1 MRQRKTQKN
10 RDRPRLHHR
19 IRSRSHQHNRPYR
32 HLSKTNKAIKP
43 QPSKQAADFYTL
55 INHKWQ
61 ETTEL
66 PDTEARITQAYF
78 IQERINK
85 ELHHV
90 ITSQEGPMSSLVK
103 SWIAAENK
111 VPDGVSPLI
120 QIMMTMNSISDIST
134 RIGWMNRYGISA
146 PLSIY
151 VQGDPRDHKRCRIFI
166 EEGEPHIGIPEY
178 WLNSEY
184 AGHRKAYATYV
195 KRLATAV
202 GLPAMLLGYTAE
214 REFARVFP
222 SVIERKVRIN
232 MLTWTELNREYRSID
247 WTGMFTAWG
256 LKPSQLPDLVY
267 NVTSASFL
275 HHLQKRMLS
284 WSMQRWQG
292 WFSLLI
298 VQYVAGLSPK
308 GPLRSAWFDYARRFL
323 QGSEVDETPEEL
335 RHAIVRSM
343 MPNTL
348 GKLWVQRYCDP
359 IVRRNVIAMVKQ
371 IQGAAA
377 SCLRRTPWM
386 ADSTKKTAIRKLRTM
401 DLQIAW
407 PDLDKWTPHEVSC
420 GISDTD
426 LISNLMTIRKLS
438 ADVNQEMLKTGD
450 CRHPTGDA
458 WGRPVFEVNAYY
470 YPDEN
475 RFVLP
480 AAILRPPFYDP
491 SKPLTWNYGAIGAT
505 IGHEFCHAFDSD
517 GRAYD
522 ENGNKRDWWTERD
535 DRDYKKKANAVIR
548 LYETRDYRG
557 HEVDGTLTLVEN
569 IADIGGLE
577 FALEGLKAA
586 LGRSI
591 KKEELR
597 EFFTSFASSWRAKDR
612 LKRAAELLVT
622 DPHSPPMLRVNHV
635 VRQFDEWYEAF
646 DIADGAEG
654 WIPVADRIHFFR

>member
-1 MRQRKTQKN
+1 MRQRRTQKN
-10 RDRPRLHHR
+10 RDRHRLHHR
-19 IRSRSHQHNRPYR
+19 NHHHSRRYR
-32 HLSKTNKAIKP
+32 HQSNTKT
-43 QPSKQAADFYTL
+43 QTSKQSAAAAADFYTL
-55 INHKWQ
+55 INKTWQ

-85 ELHHV
+85 ELDQV
-90 ITSQEGPMSSLVK
+90 IRSQTGPISDLVQ
-103 SWIAAENK
+103 SWIAAENQI
-111 VPDGVSPLI
+111 PTGVSPLI

-146 PLSIY
+146 PLAIY
-151 VQGDPRDHKRCRIFI
+151 IQGDPRDHKRCRIFI
-166 EEGEPHIGIPEY
+166 EEGEPRIGIPEY
-178 WLNSEY
+178 WLNPEY
-184 AGHRKAYATYV
+184 SNHRKAYASYV
-195 KRLATAV
+195 KRLATAF
-202 GLPAMLLGYTAE
+202 GLPPMLLGYTAE

-222 SVIERKVRIN
+222 SVIERRVRIN
-232 MLTWTELNREYRSID
+232 MSTWTELNREYRSID

-256 LKPSQLPDLVY
+256 LDPKQLPDLVY
-267 NVTSASFL
+267 NVTSSSFL

-292 WFSLLI
+292 WFSLL
-298 VQYVAGLSPK
+298 VAQWVAGVSPK
-308 GPLRSAWFDYARRFL
+308 GPLRSAWFDYNRLFL

-335 RHAIVRSM
+335 RNAVVRAL

-348 GKLWVQRYCDP
+348 GKLWVQRHVDP
-359 IVRRNVIAMVKQ
+359 KIRRDVTAMVAR
-371 IQGAAA
+371 IRSAAE
-377 SCLRRTPWM
+377 SCLRRTSWM
-386 ADSTKKTAIRKLRTM
+386 ATTTRNAAIRKLKKL
-401 DLQIAW
+401 DAQICW
-407 PDLDKWTPHEVSC
+407 PDLDKWHPVELSC
-420 GISDTD
+420 GLNATD
-426 LISNLMTIRKLS
+426 LIANRLMISKAST
-438 ADVNQEMLKTGD
+438 DMNQELLKTGD

-458 WGRPVFEVNAYY
+458 WGKPVFEVNAYY

-475 RFVLP
+475 RFLLP

-505 IGHEFCHAFDSD
+505 IGHELCHAFDSD
-517 GRAYD
+517 GRVYD
-522 ENGNKRDWWTERD
+522 ENGDKRDWWTERD
-535 DRDYKKKANAVIR
+535 DREYKQRAKAVIR

-557 HEVDGTLTLVEN
+557 HPVDGTLTLVEN

-586 LGRSI
+586 LGHPL

-597 EFFTSFASSWRAKDR
+597 EFFTSFAVSWRAKDR
-612 LKRAAELLVT
+612 LKRAVELLVT

-646 DIADGAEG
+646 DVAPESDG
-654 WIPVADRIHFFR
+654 WIAPADRIHFFR

>member
-1 MRQRKTQKN
+1 MRQRRTQKK
-10 RDRPRLHHR
+10 RHR
-19 IRSRSHQHNRPYR
+19 RQN
-32 HLSKTNKAIKP
+32 KTK
-43 QPSKQAADFYTL
+43 SAADFYTL

-66 PDTEARITQAYF
+66 PATETRITQAYF
-78 IQERINK
+78 IQEQINK
-85 ELHHV
+85 ELDQIV
-90 ITSQEGPMSSLVK
+90 ARTDGPMSDLVK

-111 VPDGVSPLI
+111 IPAGISPLI
-120 QIMMTMNSISDIST
+120 QIMMTMNSVSDIST

-146 PLSIY
+146 PLAIY

-166 EEGEPHIGIPEY
+166 EEGEPRIGIPEY
-178 WLNSEY
+178 WLDSEY
-184 AGHRKAYATYV
+184 TSHRKAYAIYV
-195 KRLATAV
+195 RRLATAF
-202 GLPAMLLGYTAE
+202 GLPPILLGYTAE

-232 MLTWTELNREYRSID
+232 MSTWTELNREYRSID

-256 LKPSQLPDLVY
+256 LDPKQLPDLVY
-267 NVTSASFL
+267 NVTSSAFL

-298 VQYVAGLSPK
+298 AQWVAGVSPK
-308 GPLRSAWFDYARRFL
+308 GPLRTAWFDYNRRFL

-335 RHAIVRSM
+335 RNAVVRSL

-348 GKLWVQRYCDP
+348 GKLWVQTHCDP
-359 IVRRNVIAMVKQ
+359 KVRHAVMEMVTR
-371 IQGAAA
+371 IRGGAAV
-377 SCLRRTPWM
+377 CLRRTPWM
-386 ADSTKKTAIRKLRTM
+386 AISTRNAAIRKLNKL
-401 DLQIAW
+401 DAQICW
-407 PDLDKWTPHEVSC
+407 PDLDKWKPAEISC
-420 GISDTD
+420 SLSDTD
-426 LISNLMTIRKLS
+426 LIANRLAISKASTDMNLEL
-438 ADVNQEMLKTGD
+438 LKTGD

-458 WGRPVFEVNAYY
+458 WGKSVFEVNAYY

-475 RFVLP
+475 RFLLP
-480 AAILRPPFYDP
+480 AAILRPPFYNP
-491 SKPLTWNYGAIGAT
+491 AKSLAWNYGAIGAT
-505 IGHEFCHAFDSD
+505 IGHELCHAFDSD

-522 ENGNKRDWWTERD
+522 ENGDKRDWWTERD
-535 DRDYKKKANAVIR
+535 DREYKQRAKAVVH

-557 HEVDGTLTLVEN
+557 HPVDGTLTLVEN

-597 EFFTSFASSWRAKDR
+597 DFFTSFAVSWRAKDR

-646 DIADGAEG
+646 DIPEGAEG
-654 WIPVADRIHFFR
+654 WIAPEHRIHFFR